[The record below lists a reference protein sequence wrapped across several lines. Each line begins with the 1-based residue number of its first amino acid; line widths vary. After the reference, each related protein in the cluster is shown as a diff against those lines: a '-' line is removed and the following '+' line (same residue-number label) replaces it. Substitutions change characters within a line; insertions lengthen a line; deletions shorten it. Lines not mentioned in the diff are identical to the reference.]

1 MSGNDLKYDWTYFRG
16 CFPISLRFIFAT
28 ILRSKSVFMGKTNLY
43 FNWLLK
49 TPELFSRLSNFRAIV
64 HYCGFRLVFSPQIL
78 RPITLKY
85 PVSPSFCISWL
96 FFIKYSDSWCHFICC
111 RHFSLLLRFYRRGAV
126 TSWLLRS
133 TPGRVAWVRALA
145 GVIVL
150 CS

>member
-1 MSGNDLKYDWTYFRG
+1 MILNTIEL
-16 CFPISLRFIFAT
+16 IFAA
-28 ILRSKSVFMGKTNLY
+28 VFQSRCVLYSPQFLEVSQFLWGKLT
-43 FNWLLK
+43 FISISRLLK
-49 TPELFSRLSNFRAIV
+49 TPELFSRLSNFRAIG

-85 PVSPSFCISWL
+85 PVSPSFCISRL

-111 RHFSLLLRFYRRGAV
+111 RHFSLFLRFYRRGAV